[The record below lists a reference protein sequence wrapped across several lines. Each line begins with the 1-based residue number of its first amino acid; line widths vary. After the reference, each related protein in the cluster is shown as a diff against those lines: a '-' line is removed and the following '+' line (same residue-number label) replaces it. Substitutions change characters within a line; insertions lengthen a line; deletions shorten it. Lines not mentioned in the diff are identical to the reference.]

1 MRLQAKVVLI
11 GNSGVGKTSIALR
24 YLEGRFSLNP
34 PATVGASYAERH
46 FSYNDGT
53 KLKLHIW
60 DTCGSE
66 KFKSVA
72 PLYYKQAH
80 AALVCYSIIDE
91 NSFRCLDE
99 WLKQLDEHGNVN
111 KMIKIIIGN
120 KNDVEK
126 DERMVE
132 IRQGRAFAE

>member
-1 MRLQAKVVLI
+1 MQAKVVLI

-24 YLEGRFSLNP
+24 YKEGRFNNNP
-34 PATVGASYAERH
+34 RDTVGASYFQKQFA
-46 FSYNDGT
+46 FKDGS
-53 KLKLHIW
+53 KLRLHIW
-60 DTCGSE
+60 DTGGQD

-99 WLKQLDEHGNVN
+99 WLKQLEEHGNIQ

-120 KNDVEK
+120 KSDVDKE
-126 DERMVE
+126 ERRVE
-132 IRQGRAFAE
+132 MR